1 MFKITNKRKGRN
13 KLEQHLIETLNQWQ
27 KENAYERAN
36 ITDLQSFRTALVL
49 EKEKFCTYNERIK
62 PTSVSV
68 NHHHLGDYES
78 VSISTVNSENASVL
92 IMRDY
97 HDVPFCDECGDEI
110 SRNDQIN
117 QDGKCLICF
126 DYPFITKL

>member
-36 ITDLQSFRTALVL
+36 VTDLQSFRTALVL

-78 VSISTVNSENASVL
+78 VSISTPNSDNASVL
-92 IMRDY
+92 IMKT
-97 HDVPFCDECGDEI
+97 
-110 SRNDQIN
+110 N
-117 QDGKCLICF
+117 
-126 DYPFITKL
+126 

>member
-49 EKEKFCTYNERIK
+49 EKEKFCIYNERIK

-78 VSISTVNSENASVL
+78 VSISIPNSDNVSVL
-92 IMRDY
+92 IMK
-97 HDVPFCDECGDEI
+97 
-110 SRNDQIN
+110 SN
-117 QDGKCLICF
+117 
-126 DYPFITKL
+126 